1 MVNRTI
7 VYVAIAGAVG
17 IGLALGSYYMIKAMA
32 RKPEEEKVKEKV
44 KEIPEEV
51 GAPTI
56 STDKDVYEQ
65 TEFIKWEARNLEV
78 GRKYAVMVFETKQ
91 GVYLYAP
98 SRDVFTARRSVERG
112 LFQVGYNISPGKH
125 RFVLFEYTDS
135 KERREVD
142 SVSITVRAKASAL
155 TPSLFFSYG

>member
-1 MVNRTI
+1 MVSKTI
-7 VYVAIAGAVG
+7 VYVAIAGVVG
-17 IGLALGSYYMIKAMA
+17 IGLALGSYFMIKAMA
-32 RKPEEEKVKEKV
+32 RKPEEEVKEKV
-44 KEIPEEV
+44 KEEIPEEL

-56 STDKDVYEQ
+56 STDKDEYEQ
-65 TEFIKWEARNLEV
+65 GEFIKWEARNLEV
-78 GRKYAVMVFETKQ
+78 GRKYVVMIFESKQ
-91 GVYLYAP
+91 GVYLYVP
-98 SRDVFTARRSVERG
+98 SRDEFTARRSVERG

-155 TPSLFFSYG
+155 APSLFFSYG